1 MKITQGKINEL
12 LSEPGCEHNHH
23 KHGQKKNKSCH
34 QQAQPGAAQGGCAF
48 DGASIAL
55 VPITDAAHLVHGP
68 IACAGN
74 SWGGRGSLSSDSHL
88 YKMGFTTD
96 LSENDII
103 FGGEKKLY
111 KAILEVQQRYQ
122 PAAVFVY
129 STCVTALIGDDLDT
143 VCEAAAKK
151 TGIPVIPV
159 NSPGFIGS
167 KNLGNRVGGEALLEY
182 VIGTAEPEYTTTYD
196 INLIGEYNIAG
207 ELWGVLPLFA
217 KLGIR
222 VLAKI
227 TGDAKYN
234 EVRYAHRAKL
244 NVMICSRA
252 LINVARKMEERY
264 GIPYIEESFYGVDDM
279 NRCLR
284 NIAAKLGDRA
294 LQERVE
300 KLITEETTA
309 LDIALAR
316 YRDRLKDKR
325 VVLYT
330 GGVKSWSI
338 ISAAKDLGMEV
349 VATSTK
355 KSTEEDKAR
364 IKELLGK
371 DGIAME
377 KGNAQELLRVI
388 AQTKADMLI
397 AGGRNQYTALK
408 ARIPFLD
415 INQERHHPYAGYVGM
430 VEMARELDEALH
442 SPVWAQVRKPA
453 LWEEKAEGAEEAEEP
468 VRCGGSLRCSN
479 WREQR
484 GKTVVRNSQKSVAV
498 NPLKQSQ
505 PLGAALAFLG
515 LKGVMPLFHG
525 SQGCTAFAKVMLVR
539 HFREAIPLSTTAMTE
554 VSTILGG
561 EDNIE
566 QAILTLVEKSK
577 PEIIGLLTTG
587 LTETRG
593 DDMEGILRSI
603 RKRHPELYDLPIVF
617 ASTPDFKGALQDGFA
632 AAVESI
638 VKELPQPGE
647 TRLDQVNILV
657 SSAFT
662 PGDVQEIKEIVS
674 AFGLKPIVVPDLSAS
689 LDGHLDDSYS
699 AVTGGG
705 TTLPELREMGSS
717 VFTLALGESMRGA
730 AESLQTQ
737 FDIPF
742 EVFPQLTGLGAVDNF
757 LQGLVDISGN
767 AVPEKYCHQRRQLQD
782 AMLDTHFYFGCKR
795 VSLALEPDLLWST
808 AWFLQSMGAEIHA
821 AVTTTKSP
829 LLENL
834 PVESV
839 TIGDLEDFERLAV
852 GSDLVIA
859 NSHGKAIARR
869 LHTPHYRLGFPV
881 FDRLGNGQRCTV
893 GYRGTIQ
900 LLFDI
905 GNLFLDIEE
914 EKAHAFG
921 EAVLAE

>member
-23 KHGQKKNKSCH
+23 KHGQKKKSCQ

-48 DGASIAL
+48 DGAAIAL

-74 SWGGRGSLSSDSHL
+74 SWGSRGSLSSDSHL

-129 STCVTALIGDDLDT
+129 STCVTALIGDDLNA
-143 VCEAAAKK
+143 VCEAAAQK
-151 TGIPVIPV
+151 TGVPVIPV

-182 VIGTAEPEYTTTYD
+182 VIGSAEPEYTTPYD

-207 ELWGVLPLFA
+207 ELWGVLPLLE
-217 KLGIR
+217 KVGVR

-234 EVRYAHRAKL
+234 EICYAHRAKL
-244 NVMICSRA
+244 NVIICSKA
-252 LINVARKMEERY
+252 LINVARKLEESY
-264 GIPYIEESFYGVDDM
+264 GIPYIEASFYGVDDI

-284 NIAAKLGDRA
+284 NIAAKLGDA
-294 LQERVE
+294 AMQARVE
-300 KLITEETTA
+300 QLIAEETAA
-309 LDIALAR
+309 LDVALAP
-316 YRDRLKDKR
+316 YRARLKGKR

-371 DGIAME
+371 DGIMLE
-377 KGNAQELLRVI
+377 KGNAQELLRTI

-430 VEMARELDEALH
+430 IEMARELDEALY
-442 SPVWAQVRKPA
+442 SPVWAQVRKSAP
-453 LWEEKAEGAEEAEEP
+453 WEKEAEEQLP
-468 VRCGGSLRCSN
+468 ITNYQLAITNHQSKI
-479 WREQR
+479 Q
-484 GKTVVRNSQKSVAV
+484 NSKKSVAV

-566 QAILTLVEKSK
+566 QAIITLMEKSK
-577 PEIIGLLTTG
+577 PEILGLCTTG

-593 DDMEGILRSI
+593 DDMEGILRNI
-603 RKRHPELYDLPIVF
+603 RNRHPELYDLPIVF
-617 ASTPDFKGALQDGFA
+617 AATPDFKGALQDGFA
-632 AAVESI
+632 AAIESI

-647 TRLDQVNILV
+647 IKLDQINILA

-662 PGDVQEIKEIVS
+662 PGDIHEIKEIVS

-705 TTLPELREMGSS
+705 TTLAELRQMGSS
-717 VFTLALGESMRGA
+717 VFTLALGESVRGA
-730 AESLQTQ
+730 AESLQKQ
-737 FDIPF
+737 FGIPY
-742 EVFPQLTGLGAVDNF
+742 EVFGQLTGLAAVDDF
-757 LQGLVDISGN
+757 LQGLIDLSGN
-767 AVPEKYCHQRRQLQD
+767 SVPEKYFHQRRQLQD
-782 AMLDTHFYFGCKR
+782 AMLDTHFYFGRKR
-795 VSLALEPDLLWST
+795 VSLALEPDLLWSI
-808 AWFLQSMGAEIHA
+808 AWFLRSMGSEIHA

-829 LLENL
+829 LLEQL
-834 PVESV
+834 PVASV
-839 TIGDLEDFERLAV
+839 TVGDLEDFEQLAV
-852 GSDLVIA
+852 GSDLLIA
-859 NSHGKAIARR
+859 NSHGKAIAHR
-869 LHTPHYRLGFPV
+869 LHTPFYRLGFPI

-893 GYRGTIQ
+893 GYRGTMQ
-900 LLFDI
+900 LLFDL
-905 GNLFLDIEE
+905 GNLFLEAEE
-914 EKAHAFG
+914 
-921 EAVLAE
+921 AEGAGKVTTNYQSLI